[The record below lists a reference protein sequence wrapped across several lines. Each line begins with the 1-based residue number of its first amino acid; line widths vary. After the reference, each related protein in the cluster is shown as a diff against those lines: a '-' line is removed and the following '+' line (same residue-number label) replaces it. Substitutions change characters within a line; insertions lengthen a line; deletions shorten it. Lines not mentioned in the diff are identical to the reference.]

1 MESAG
6 GRNVEIRQEP
16 SNEVDKNAITIIRS
30 DSWEKETIVG
40 HVPQNISKTY
50 LMFLKVPNT
59 LTEVQVVGKRLN
71 RGGSHGLEIP
81 VIYRFYAQEKLV
93 NWLMKMTEV
102 VKKGA

>member
-6 GRNVEIRQEP
+6 GRNVEMRQEP
-16 SNEVDKNAITIIRS
+16 SNEVDKNAIAIIRS

-40 HVPQNISKTY
+40 HVPQNIFKTC

-59 LTEVQVVGKRLN
+59 LTEVQVVGKTLN
-71 RGGSHGLEIP
+71 RGGSYGVEIP

>member
-6 GRNVEIRQEP
+6 GRNVEMRQEP
-16 SNEVDKNAITIIRS
+16 SNEVDKNAIAIIRS

-40 HVPQNISKTY
+40 HVPQNIFKTC
-50 LMFLKVPNT
+50 LMFLKFPNT

-71 RGGSHGLEIP
+71 RGGSYGLEIP